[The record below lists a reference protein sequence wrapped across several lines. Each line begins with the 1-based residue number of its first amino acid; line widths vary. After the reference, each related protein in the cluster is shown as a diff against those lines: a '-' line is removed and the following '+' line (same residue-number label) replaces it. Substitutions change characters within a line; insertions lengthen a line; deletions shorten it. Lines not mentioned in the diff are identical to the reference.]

1 MLVIGLNMT
10 DIFQPVLLLSFLRQT
25 AAPVHRSDTSMHPG
39 GSFLLKQLNRPHR
52 SCLYSFYCIR
62 KQKFLSCHCNLQNR
76 ILNIPDIH
84 LTVSLLNSYQG
95 YHSRFPDLC
104 LFCNRI
110 VAASDKKKHEV
121 YIINVTEHAS

>member
-1 MLVIGLNMT
+1 MLIIGLNMAA
-10 DIFQPVLLLSFLRQT
+10 IFQPVLLLLFLLQT
-25 AAPVHRSDTSMHPG
+25 ADTVHRSDTSMHPG
-39 GSFLLKQLNRPHR
+39 GFILAETIKPNHIEVACTASIVSASRNFFLAIAI
-52 SCLYSFYCIR
+52 Y
-62 KQKFLSCHCNLQNR
+62 R

-104 LFCNRI
+104 LFCNRT
-110 VAASDKKKHEV
+110 VAASDKKKNEV